1 MKLQILSKNKTN
13 RGVKTPITKINIM
26 KKTKTGLH
34 IETRKNRIEVYTK
47 ADLQQREKELI
58 EQRELIKL
66 AAMIGLAITLVGLGF
81 IFGLSV

>member
-1 MKLQILSKNKTN
+1 MCS
-13 RGVKTPITKINIM
+13 PIKPNNM

-47 ADLQQREKELI
+47 RDLQQRDKELN
-58 EQRELIKL
+58 EQRELIIM
-66 AAMIGLAITLVGLGF
+66 ASAVASAILLVTLGF

>member
-1 MKLQILSKNKTN
+1 
-13 RGVKTPITKINIM
+13 M

-47 ADLQQREKELI
+47 KDLQQRDEELN
-58 EQRELIKL
+58 EQRELIIM
-66 AAMIGLAITLVGLGF
+66 AFVVSSAILLVTLGF

>member
-1 MKLQILSKNKTN
+1 
-13 RGVKTPITKINIM
+13 M

-47 ADLQQREKELI
+47 ADLQQKEKELI

-66 AAMIGLAITLVGLGF
+66 AAMIGLAITLIGLGF

>member
-1 MKLQILSKNKTN
+1 
-13 RGVKTPITKINIM
+13 M

-47 ADLQQREKELI
+47 ADLQQRERELKK
-58 EQRELIKL
+58 QRELIKL
-66 AAMIGLAITLVGLGF
+66 AAIIGLAITLVTLGF